1 MRYVVRCICFF
12 VCIWSLIF
20 GLFTAEHSRAE
31 QQRNKPQQLV
41 IYTSRAE
48 HLLKPLLDRYTATQ
62 GVKFRYMK
70 GKAAALVQKLIT
82 EGKNTQADL
91 LITIDAG
98 NLWFAAQNKLL
109 IPLKSKVLETAVPM
123 HLRATDLSWVGL
135 SVRARPIVY
144 SSKRVQAKELSSY
157 EDLADKKWQGKLC
170 LRTAKKVYN
179 RSLVAMLLETHG
191 AQKTAAMLKGWV
203 SNLAAPVFSS
213 DTKVIE
219 AIKAGQC
226 SLGIVNTY
234 YLGRLLKKDPA
245 YPVRIF
251 WPNQDS
257 YGAHVNISGA
267 GIVRHSKNYAA
278 ALAFIEWLSQGEA
291 QRMFADLNLEYPISS
306 KVARN
311 AIVKGWG
318 DFKAS
323 SISLARIGALQKE
336 AIKVM
341 DRAGYL

>member
-1 MRYVVRCICFF
+1 MRSMWLF

-20 GLFTAEHSRAE
+20 GLFTAEYVQAE
-31 QQRNKPQQLV
+31 QSKSKVKPKQLV

-48 HLLKPLLDRYTATQ
+48 YLLKPLLDRYTATH

-70 GKAAALVQKLIT
+70 GKAAALVQKLMS

-91 LITIDAG
+91 LITVDAG
-98 NLWFAAQNKLL
+98 NLWFAQQNKLL
-109 IPLKSKVLETAVPM
+109 TPIKSKVLASNVPQ
-123 HLRATDLSWVGL
+123 HLRAADMSWVGL

-144 SSKRVQAKELSSY
+144 NSKRVQAKELTSY
-157 EDLADKKWQGKLC
+157 EDLADNKWQGKLC

-179 RSLVAMLLETHG
+179 RSLVAMLLDVHG
-191 AQKTAAMLKGWV
+191 ANKTETMLKGWV
-203 SNLAAPVFSS
+203 KNLAAPVFSS

-226 SLGIVNTY
+226 ALGIVNTY

-257 YGAHVNISGA
+257 YGAHINISGA

-278 ALAFIEWLSQGEA
+278 AVALLEWLSQGEA

-311 AIVKGWG
+311 AIVQGWG

-323 SISLARIGALQKE
+323 NMSLARIGAMQKD

>member
-1 MRYVVRCICFF
+1 MYV
-12 VCIWSLIF
+12 IF
-20 GLFTAEHSRAE
+20 LLTILMLLSGVNPVQAKNNTT
-31 QQRNKPQQLV
+31 KPKQLV

-48 HLLKPLLDRYTATQ
+48 YLLKPLLDRYTAIH

-70 GKAAALVQKLIT
+70 GKAAALVQKLLA
-82 EGKNTQADL
+82 EGENTQADL
-91 LITIDAG
+91 LITVDAG
-98 NLWFAAQNKLL
+98 NLWFATQNKLL
-109 IPLKSKVLETAVPM
+109 TPLKSKVLESVVPK
-123 HLRATDLSWVGL
+123 HLRAADMSWVGL

-144 SSKRVQAKELSSY
+144 NSKQVQAKELRSY
-157 EDLADKKWQGKLC
+157 EDLADKKWRGKLC
-170 LRTAKKVYN
+170 LRTAKKIYN
-179 RSLVAMLLETHG
+179 RSLVAMLLDTHG
-191 AQKTAAMLKGWV
+191 AKKTEAMLKGWV
-203 SNLAAPVFSS
+203 NNLAAPVFSS

-226 SLGIVNTY
+226 ALGIVNTY
-234 YLGRLLKKDPA
+234 YLGRLLQKDPA

-257 YGAHVNISGA
+257 YGVHVNISGA
-267 GIVRHSKNYAA
+267 GIVRHSKNYQA
-278 ALAFIEWLSQGEA
+278 ALALLEWLSQGEA
-291 QRMFADLNLEYPISS
+291 QRIFADLNLEYPISN

-311 AIVKGWG
+311 AIVRGWG

-323 SISLARIGALQKE
+323 GLSLARIGAIQKD

>member
-1 MRYVVRCICFF
+1 MRVLFLLSLVVSM
-12 VCIWSLIF
+12 VVDDDKVQAKD
-20 GLFTAEHSRAE
+20 T
-31 QQRNKPQQLV
+31 KTKQLV

-70 GKAAALVQKLIT
+70 GKAAALVQKLLT
-82 EGKNTQADL
+82 EGKHTQADL
-91 LITIDAG
+91 LITVDAG
-98 NLWFAAQNKLL
+98 NLWFASQNKLL
-109 IPLKSKVLETAVPM
+109 APLQSKVLETAVPS
-123 HLRATDLSWVGL
+123 HLRAADMSWVGL

-144 SSKRVQAKELSSY
+144 SSKRVQAKQLNSY
-157 EDLADKKWQGKLC
+157 EGLADKQWKGKLC

-191 AQKTAAMLKGWV
+191 AKKTEAVLKGWV

-226 SLGIVNTY
+226 VLGIVNTY
-234 YLGRLLKKDPA
+234 YLGRLLKKDPS

-251 WPNQDS
+251 WPNQDT

-267 GIVRHSKNYAA
+267 GIVRHSKNYQA

-291 QRMFADLNLEYPISS
+291 QRMFADLNLEYPVST

-323 SISLARIGALQKE
+323 SLSLSRIGALQKE